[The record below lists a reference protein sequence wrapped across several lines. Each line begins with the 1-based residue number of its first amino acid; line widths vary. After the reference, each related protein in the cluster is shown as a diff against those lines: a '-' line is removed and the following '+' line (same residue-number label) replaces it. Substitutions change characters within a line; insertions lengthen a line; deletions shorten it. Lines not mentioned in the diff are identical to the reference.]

1 MAQLKRDMDAFKK
14 KAKAEQERAARM
26 VGLATDSVS
35 REINFIAINN
45 QVIVSSLGLVV
56 HVYQEPLRFR
66 FC

>member
-35 REINFIAINN
+35 REINLIIKL
-45 QVIVSSLGLVV
+45 SLALWNWLCMFTRSPCVFDSV
-56 HVYQEPLRFR
+56 ES
-66 FC
+66 